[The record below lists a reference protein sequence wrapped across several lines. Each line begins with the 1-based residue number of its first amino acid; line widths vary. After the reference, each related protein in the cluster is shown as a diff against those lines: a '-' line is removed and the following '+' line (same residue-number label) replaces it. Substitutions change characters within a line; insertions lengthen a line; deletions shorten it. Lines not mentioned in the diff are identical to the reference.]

1 MTWRLRL
8 AQSILVT
15 LFAALAIPGVAI
27 ANPQDH
33 REISSYVLTEA
44 GLAKFTK
51 ATQNLSAIPGACDDD
66 DDDDDAS
73 TRSIDAMV
81 AEIDET
87 AGAKEAIQ
95 SAGLTPREYV
105 LFMFSMLQ
113 NGMAAWALSQP
124 GGKLPPD
131 VSRANVDFYKKHEA
145 ELAALGKNDPCDAES
160 GKEEREE

>member
-8 AQSILVT
+8 TQPILAT
-15 LFAALAIPGVAI
+15 LFAALAMPGLAI
-27 ANPQDH
+27 ASSQDH

-44 GLAKFTK
+44 GLAKFSK
-51 ATQNLSAIPGACDDD
+51 ATRNLSAIPGACED
-66 DDDDDAS
+66 DDDDDAN

-81 AEIDET
+81 AEIN
-87 AGAKEAIQ
+87 AKPGAKEAIQ

-113 NGMAAWALSQP
+113 NGMAAWALDQP

-145 ELAALGKNDPCDAES
+145 ELAALGKNDPCDDQS
-160 GKEEREE
+160 GEEAPEG

>member
-1 MTWRLRL
+1 MIWRIRL
-8 AQSILVT
+8 AQPILAT
-15 LFAALAIPGVAI
+15 LFAALAMPGLAL

-44 GLAKFTK
+44 GLAKFGK
-51 ATQNLSAIPGACDDD
+51 ATRNLSAIPGACEDD
-66 DDDDDAS
+66 DDDDDANS
-73 TRSIDAMV
+73 QSIDAMV
-81 AEIDET
+81 AEIN
-87 AGAKEAIQ
+87 AKPGAKEAIQ

-113 NGMAAWALSQP
+113 NGMAAWALDQP

-145 ELAALGKNDPCDAES
+145 ELAALGKNSSCDDQGEEES
-160 GKEEREE
+160 EE